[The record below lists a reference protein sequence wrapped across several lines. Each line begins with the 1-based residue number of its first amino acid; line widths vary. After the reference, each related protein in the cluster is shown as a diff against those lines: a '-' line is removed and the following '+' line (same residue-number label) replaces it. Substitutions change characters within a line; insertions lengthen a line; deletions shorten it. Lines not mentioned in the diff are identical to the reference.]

1 MMWIILFTN
10 VILLFRNVI
19 LQTKTI
25 ILLSTKIISLAKII
39 QNKITLKSTLHSLTF
54 NFAPVLFTN
63 RKSDFLQCMPPH
75 RRSYIS
81 CKSKRGYLFKRPP
94 IFLWMNNFQAFNSH
108 PTWESCLQLFT
119 QCFLTCCIMSCPLL
133 LIILVKVVRST
144 HLRNFNLNFITIR
157 VLSPLVLNLADKRVD
172 KLFNGNLQ

>member
-54 NFAPVLFTN
+54 NFATVLFTN
-63 RKSDFLQCMPPH
+63 RKSDFLQW
-75 RRSYIS
+75 
-81 CKSKRGYLFKRPP
+81 SKRGFMCVCAKWFQEWYVLVSTCHHVIPTTQDPTRGTRAGTSHANHKELNASFQRHKRP
-94 IFLWMNNFQAFNSH
+94 
-108 PTWESCLQLFT
+108 
-119 QCFLTCCIMSCPLL
+119 
-133 LIILVKVVRST
+133 
-144 HLRNFNLNFITIR
+144 
-157 VLSPLVLNLADKRVD
+157 
-172 KLFNGNLQ
+172 

>member
-63 RKSDFLQCMPPH
+63 RKSDFLQCILHFSAHVSLLLPP
-75 RRSYIS
+75 
-81 CKSKRGYLFKRPP
+81 
-94 IFLWMNNFQAFNSH
+94 
-108 PTWESCLQLFT
+108 WESEADESFDKAK
-119 QCFLTCCIMSCPLL
+119 FLVFQDIWPLEKTL
-133 LIILVKVVRST
+133 KP
-144 HLRNFNLNFITIR
+144 FISKWPR
-157 VLSPLVLNLADKRVD
+157 ASYYHGVLAATDIV
-172 KLFNGNLQ
+172 